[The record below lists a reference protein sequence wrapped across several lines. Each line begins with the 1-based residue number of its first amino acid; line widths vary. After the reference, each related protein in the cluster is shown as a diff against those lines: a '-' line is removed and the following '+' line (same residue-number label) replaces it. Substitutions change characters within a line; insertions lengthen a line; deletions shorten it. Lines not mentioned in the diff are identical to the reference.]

1 MEASLHVQHRL
12 SVVAVS
18 RQRGQGLVE
27 FMLILPVLLLI
38 TLGIVEFSRIFA
50 IYSMVT
56 SASREAA
63 RYGASVGDN
72 GGGTARYLDCAGM
85 RDAAKRMAVLTGL
98 NDSDIQISYD
108 HGSTS
113 SVIATCDSHPL
124 PYEIQLGDRVTVRVN
139 AHYEPIV
146 PLVNIPV
153 HIITSSTA
161 RTILKEIDVGPTP
174 TFGAPVYTSTPSNTP
189 NPLWTP
195 TYTPTPSDTPTPTAT
210 PTEGPSLTPTIT
222 NTLPPSPTP
231 IPIPQNLTAS
241 ISCSVSKVSFDWE
254 TVSDVD
260 YYAIYRI
267 DPPPTIQVAIDSN
280 PSCNNCDTLPLGATS
295 ATYYVVAVVNGHES
309 GASNTVTV
317 ACP

>member
-1 MEASLHVQHRL
+1 MEVGLHIKNHR
-12 SVVAVS
+12 SVS
-18 RQRGQGLVE
+18 RTPRQSGQGLVE

-38 TLGIVEFSRIFA
+38 TLGVVEFGRIFA

-72 GGGTARYLDCAGM
+72 GGGTPRYLDCAGM
-85 RDAAKRMAVLTGL
+85 RDAAKRMSVLIGL

-108 HGSTS
+108 HGNTG
-113 SVIATCDSHPL
+113 SVIATCDSHPK
-124 PYEIQLGDRVTVRVN
+124 PYEIQLGDRVMVRVN

-153 HIITSSTA
+153 HVITSSTA

-174 TFGAPVYTSTPSNTP
+174 TYGGPVYSATPSATP

-195 TYTPTPSDTPTPTAT
+195 TNTPTPTNTAT
-210 PTEGPSLTPTIT
+210 PTETATPGPSPTPTIT

-231 IPIPQNLTAS
+231 IPVPQNAS
-241 ISCSVSKVSFDWE
+241 ASVSCSTMKVSFDWD
-254 TVSDVD
+254 TVPGVD
-260 YYAIYRI
+260 YYAIYRV

-280 PSCNNCDTLPLGATS
+280 PSCNNCDTIPAGYSS

-309 GASNTVTV
+309 GPSNTVTV
-317 ACP
+317 SCP